1 MSDLGQNATP
11 VATTEAAPLKQVK
24 KSELTAM
31 VNEGKKRNEIAAHY
45 GLKEAQVAKLLKA
58 AGLKIRKF
66 HLPTFELVDDTVE
79 GDAPM
84 MDISVTQEVLDM
96 NPDLAALAAEGV
108 QVGETIQVTAEATA
122 EEEVTAQAEAI
133 TEEPAQVPGKGWS
146 RATQG

>member
-1 MSDLGQNATP
+1 MSELGQNATP

-79 GDAPM
+79 ETAQM
-84 MDISVTQEVLDM
+84 MDILVTQEILDM
-96 NPDLAALAAEGV
+96 NPDLAAEGV
-108 QVGETIQVTAEATA
+108 LQVGETIQVTEEATA
-122 EEEVTAQAEAI
+122 EEVAAQAEAV

-146 RATQG
+146 RTTQG

>member
-79 GDAPM
+79 ETAQM
-84 MDISVTQEVLDM
+84 MDIPDM
-96 NPDLAALAAEGV
+96 NPDLAAA
-108 QVGETIQVTAEATA
+108 
-122 EEEVTAQAEAI
+122 EEVTAQAEAV

>member
-79 GDAPM
+79 ETAQM
-84 MDISVTQEVLDM
+84 MDIPVTE
-96 NPDLAALAAEGV
+96 
-108 QVGETIQVTAEATA
+108 EATT
-122 EEEVTAQAEAI
+122 EEVTAQAESA

-146 RATQG
+146 RNTQG

>member
-79 GDAPM
+79 ETAQM
-84 MDISVTQEVLDM
+84 MDIPVTQEVLDM
-96 NPDLAALAAEGV
+96 DPTLAAEDV
-108 QVGETIQVTAEATA
+108 QVTEEATA
-122 EEEVTAQAEAI
+122 EEVTAQAEAA
-133 TEEPAQVPGKGWS
+133 TEEQTDQVPGKGWS
-146 RATQG
+146 RTTQE

>member
-45 GLKEAQVAKLLKA
+45 GLKEAQVVKLLKA

-66 HLPTFELVDDTVE
+66 HLPTFELVDDTAEETVQ
-79 GDAPM
+79 M
-84 MDISVTQEVLDM
+84 MDIPVTQEVLYM
-96 NPDLAALAAEGV
+96 NPDLAAEGV

-122 EEEVTAQAEAI
+122 EEVTAQAEAV

-146 RATQG
+146 RTTQG

>member
-84 MDISVTQEVLDM
+84 MDIPVTQEVLDM
-96 NPDLAALAAEGV
+96 NPDLAAEGV
-108 QVGETIQVTAEATA
+108 QVGETILLTEEDTA
-122 EEEVTAQAEAI
+122 EEVTAQAEAV

-146 RATQG
+146 RTTQG

>member
-1 MSDLGQNATP
+1 MSELGQNATP

-79 GDAPM
+79 ETAQM
-84 MDISVTQEVLDM
+84 MDIPDM
-96 NPDLAALAAEGV
+96 NPDLAAQADPAAEGPV
-108 QVGETIQVTAEATA
+108 
-122 EEEVTAQAEAI
+122 

-146 RATQG
+146 RNTQG

>member
-79 GDAPM
+79 ETAQM
-84 MDISVTQEVLDM
+84 MDFPITEK
-96 NPDLAALAAEGV
+96 
-108 QVGETIQVTAEATA
+108 ATV
-122 EEEVTAQAEAI
+122 EEVTAQAEPV

-146 RATQG
+146 RTTQG

>member
-79 GDAPM
+79 EATM
-84 MDISVTQEVLDM
+84 MDIPVTQEVLDM
-96 NPDLAALAAEGV
+96 NPDLAAEGV

-122 EEEVTAQAEAI
+122 EEVTAQAEAV

-146 RATQG
+146 RPTQG

>member
-11 VATTEAAPLKQVK
+11 VATTEATPLKQVK

-66 HLPTFELVDDTVE
+66 HLPTFELVDDTAE
-79 GDAPM
+79 ETAQM
-84 MDISVTQEVLDM
+84 MDIPVTQEVLDM
-96 NPDLAALAAEGV
+96 NPDLAAEGV
-108 QVGETIQVTAEATA
+108 QVGETIQVTEEATA
-122 EEEVTAQAEAI
+122 EEATAQVEAV
-133 TEEPAQVPGKGWS
+133 TGEPAQDPGKGWS
-146 RATQG
+146 RTTQG

>member
-31 VNEGKKRNEIAAHY
+31 VNEGKKRNEIAAYY

-79 GDAPM
+79 ETAQM
-84 MDISVTQEVLDM
+84 MDIPVTE
-96 NPDLAALAAEGV
+96 
-108 QVGETIQVTAEATA
+108 EATA
-122 EEEVTAQAEAI
+122 EEVTAQAEAV

-146 RATQG
+146 RTTQG

>member
-79 GDAPM
+79 RDAPM
-84 MDISVTQEVLDM
+84 MDIPVTQEVLDM
-96 NPDLAALAAEGV
+96 NPDLAAEGV
-108 QVGETIQVTAEATA
+108 QVGETLQVTEEATA
-122 EEEVTAQAEAI
+122 EEVTAQAEAV
-133 TEEPAQVPGKGWS
+133 TEESVQVPGKGWS
-146 RATQG
+146 RTTQG

>member
-1 MSDLGQNATP
+1 MSELGQNATP

-79 GDAPM
+79 EAAQM
-84 MDISVTQEVLDM
+84 VDILVTQEVLDM
-96 NPDLAALAAEGV
+96 NPDLVAEGV

-122 EEEVTAQAEAI
+122 EEVAAQREAA
-133 TEEPAQVPGKGWS
+133 TEEPAQVPGGGWS
-146 RATQG
+146 RTTQR

>member
-96 NPDLAALAAEGV
+96 NPDLAAEGV
-108 QVGETIQVTAEATA
+108 QVGETILLTEEDTA
-122 EEEVTAQAEAI
+122 EEVTAQAEAV

-146 RATQG
+146 RTTQG

>member
-79 GDAPM
+79 ETAQM
-84 MDISVTQEVLDM
+84 MDIPVTE
-96 NPDLAALAAEGV
+96 
-108 QVGETIQVTAEATA
+108 EATA
-122 EEEVTAQAEAI
+122 EEATAQVEAV

-146 RATQG
+146 RTTQG

>member
-66 HLPTFELVDDTVE
+66 HLPTFELVDDSVE
-79 GDAPM
+79 ETAQV
-84 MDISVTQEVLDM
+84 MDVPVTQEVLNM
-96 NPDLAALAAEGV
+96 NPDLVAEGV

-122 EEEVTAQAEAI
+122 EEVAAQREAA
-133 TEEPAQVPGKGWS
+133 TEEPAQVLEKGWS
-146 RATQG
+146 RTTQG

>member
-66 HLPTFELVDDTVE
+66 HLPTFELVDDTAE
-79 GDAPM
+79 ETAQM
-84 MDISVTQEVLDM
+84 MDIPVTQEVLAM
-96 NPDLAALAAEGV
+96 NPDLAAEGV
-108 QVGETIQVTAEATA
+108 QVGETIQVTEEATA
-122 EEEVTAQAEAI
+122 EEVTAQAEAV
-133 TEEPAQVPGKGWS
+133 TEELAQVPGKGWS
-146 RATQG
+146 RTT

>member
-79 GDAPM
+79 ETAQM
-84 MDISVTQEVLDM
+84 MDFPITEK
-96 NPDLAALAAEGV
+96 
-108 QVGETIQVTAEATA
+108 ATV
-122 EEEVTAQAEAI
+122 EETAQAEAV

-146 RATQG
+146 RDAGIR

>member
-11 VATTEAAPLKQVK
+11 LATTEAAPLKQVK

-66 HLPTFELVDDTVE
+66 HLPTFELVDDTAE
-79 GDAPM
+79 ETAQM
-84 MDISVTQEVLDM
+84 MDIPVTQEVLDM
-96 NPDLAALAAEGV
+96 NPDLAVEGV
-108 QVGETIQVTAEATA
+108 QVGETLLLTVEATA
-122 EEEVTAQAEAI
+122 EEVTAQAEAV

-146 RATQG
+146 RTTQG

>member
-31 VNEGKKRNEIAAHY
+31 VNEGKKRNEIAAYY
-45 GLKEAQVAKLLKA
+45 GLKEVQVAKLLKA

-79 GDAPM
+79 ETAQM
-84 MDISVTQEVLDM
+84 MDIPVTQEVLDM
-96 NPDLAALAAEGV
+96 DPTLAAEDV
-108 QVGETIQVTAEATA
+108 QVTEEATA
-122 EEEVTAQAEAI
+122 EEVTAQAEAV

-146 RATQG
+146 RNTQG

>member
-1 MSDLGQNATP
+1 MSDLGQNVTP

-79 GDAPM
+79 ETAQM
-84 MDISVTQEVLDM
+84 MDIPVTE
-96 NPDLAALAAEGV
+96 
-108 QVGETIQVTAEATA
+108 EATA
-122 EEEVTAQAEAI
+122 EEVTAQVEAI

-146 RATQG
+146 RTTQG

>member
-1 MSDLGQNATP
+1 MSELGQNATP
-11 VATTEAAPLKQVK
+11 IATTEAAPLKQVK

-84 MDISVTQEVLDM
+84 MDIPVTQEVLDM
-96 NPDLAALAAEGV
+96 NPDLAAEGV
-108 QVGETIQVTAEATA
+108 QVGETIQVTEEATA
-122 EEEVTAQAEAI
+122 EVVTAQAEVV
-133 TEEPAQVPGKGWS
+133 TEEPAQVSGKGWS
-146 RATQG
+146 RTTQR

>member
-79 GDAPM
+79 
-84 MDISVTQEVLDM
+84 E
-96 NPDLAALAAEGV
+96 
-108 QVGETIQVTAEATA
+108 EATA
-122 EEEVTAQAEAI
+122 EEIAAQREAA

-146 RATQG
+146 RTTQG

>member
-1 MSDLGQNATP
+1 MSELGQNATP

-31 VNEGKKRNEIAAHY
+31 VNEGKKRNEIAAYY

-79 GDAPM
+79 ETAQM
-84 MDISVTQEVLDM
+84 MDIPDM
-96 NPDLAALAAEGV
+96 NPDLAAEDV
-108 QVGETIQVTAEATA
+108 QVTAKVTA
-122 EEEVTAQAEAI
+122 EEVTAQVEAV
-133 TEEPAQVPGKGWS
+133 TEEQTDQVPGKGWS
-146 RATQG
+146 RTTQG

>member
-79 GDAPM
+79 ETAQM
-84 MDISVTQEVLDM
+84 MDIPVTQEVLDM
-96 NPDLAALAAEGV
+96 NLDLTAEGV

-122 EEEVTAQAEAI
+122 EEVTAQVEAV

-146 RATQG
+146 RSTQG

>member
-45 GLKEAQVAKLLKA
+45 GLKESQVAKLLKA

-66 HLPTFELVDDTVE
+66 HLPTFELVDDIE
-79 GDAPM
+79 EAPAM
-84 MDISVTQEVLDM
+84 MDIPVTQEVLDM
-96 NPDLAALAAEGV
+96 NPELKEEGV
-108 QVGETIQVTAEATA
+108 KVGETIQVTVEATA
-122 EEEVTAQAEAI
+122 EEVTAQAEAV

>member
-1 MSDLGQNATP
+1 MSELGQNATP

-66 HLPTFELVDDTVE
+66 HLPTFELVDDIE
-79 GDAPM
+79 
-84 MDISVTQEVLDM
+84 
-96 NPDLAALAAEGV
+96 
-108 QVGETIQVTAEATA
+108 VGETIQVTVEATA
-122 EEEVTAQAEAI
+122 EEVTAQAEAV

-146 RATQG
+146 RTTQG

>member
-79 GDAPM
+79 ETAQM
-84 MDISVTQEVLDM
+84 MDIPVTE
-96 NPDLAALAAEGV
+96 
-108 QVGETIQVTAEATA
+108 EATA
-122 EEEVTAQAEAI
+122 EEATAQAEAV

-146 RATQG
+146 RTTQG

>member
-79 GDAPM
+79 ETAQM
-84 MDISVTQEVLDM
+84 MDILVTQEILDM
-96 NPDLAALAAEGV
+96 NPDLAAEGV
-108 QVGETIQVTAEATA
+108 LQVGETIQVTEEATA
-122 EEEVTAQAEAI
+122 EEVTAQAEAV

-146 RATQG
+146 RTTQG

>member
-79 GDAPM
+79 EEATM
-84 MDISVTQEVLDM
+84 MDDIIPVTQEVLDM
-96 NPDLAALAAEGV
+96 NPDLAAEGV
-108 QVGETIQVTAEATA
+108 QVGETIQVTVEATA
-122 EEEVTAQAEAI
+122 EAEAV
-133 TEEPAQVPGKGWS
+133 TEEPAQVPGGGWS
-146 RATQG
+146 RPTQR

>member
-11 VATTEAAPLKQVK
+11 IATTEAAPLKQVK

-31 VNEGKKRNEIAAHY
+31 VNEGKKRNEIAAYY

-66 HLPTFELVDDTVE
+66 HLPTFELVDDTAE
-79 GDAPM
+79 ETAQM
-84 MDISVTQEVLDM
+84 MNIPVTQEVLDM
-96 NPDLAALAAEGV
+96 NPDLAAEGV
-108 QVGETIQVTAEATA
+108 QVGETIQVTEEATA
-122 EEEVTAQAEAI
+122 EEVTVQAEAV

-146 RATQG
+146 RTTQG

>member
-66 HLPTFELVDDTVE
+66 HLPTFELVDDTAE
-79 GDAPM
+79 ETAQM

-96 NPDLAALAAEGV
+96 NPDLAAEGV

-122 EEEVTAQAEAI
+122 EEVTAQAEAV
-133 TEEPAQVPGKGWS
+133 TEEPAQAPGKGWS
-146 RATQG
+146 RG

>member
-79 GDAPM
+79 ETAQM
-84 MDISVTQEVLDM
+84 MDIPVTQEVLDM
-96 NPDLAALAAEGV
+96 DPTLAAEDV
-108 QVGETIQVTAEATA
+108 QVTEEATA
-122 EEEVTAQAEAI
+122 QVEAVTG
-133 TEEPAQVPGKGWS
+133 EPAQVPGKGWS
-146 RATQG
+146 RTTQG

>member
-66 HLPTFELVDDTVE
+66 HLPTFELVDDTAE
-79 GDAPM
+79 ETAQM
-84 MDISVTQEVLDM
+84 MDIPVTQEVLDM
-96 NPDLAALAAEGV
+96 NPDLAAEGV
-108 QVGETIQVTAEATA
+108 QVGETIQVTEEATA
-122 EEEVTAQAEAI
+122 EEVTAQAEAV

-146 RATQG
+146 RTTQG

>member
-79 GDAPM
+79 ETAQM
-84 MDISVTQEVLDM
+84 MDIPVTQEVLDM
-96 NPDLAALAAEGV
+96 DPTLAAEDV
-108 QVGETIQVTAEATA
+108 QVTEEATA
-122 EEEVTAQAEAI
+122 EEATAQVEAV
-133 TEEPAQVPGKGWS
+133 TGEPAQVPGKGWS
-146 RATQG
+146 RTTQG

>member
-11 VATTEAAPLKQVK
+11 VATTEAAPLKKVK

-31 VNEGKKRNEIAAHY
+31 VNEGKKRNEIAAYY

-79 GDAPM
+79 ETAQM
-84 MDISVTQEVLDM
+84 MDIPVTE
-96 NPDLAALAAEGV
+96 
-108 QVGETIQVTAEATA
+108 EATA
-122 EEEVTAQAEAI
+122 EEVTAQAEAV

-146 RATQG
+146 RTTQG

>member
-1 MSDLGQNATP
+1 MSELGQNATP
-11 VATTEAAPLKQVK
+11 LATTEAAPLKQVK

-31 VNEGKKRNEIAAHY
+31 VNEGKKRNEIAAYY

-84 MDISVTQEVLDM
+84 MDIPVTQEVLDM
-96 NPDLAALAAEGV
+96 DPTLAAEGV
-108 QVGETIQVTAEATA
+108 QVGETIQVTVETTA
-122 EEEVTAQAEAI
+122 EEVTAQAEAV

-146 RATQG
+146 RPTQG